1 MGKFLSDMIGLGVE
15 ALFEI
20 PSSKKKIEDVK
31 KRLNRFIIDN
41 EEIDVND
48 FIEMYD
54 TRIHNFDSKRDD
66 IKFLKQ
72 LDFEGVYII
81 HNCSKNIY
89 LVGKSKKVLR
99 KIDRQFRG
107 FENVNVYSDF
117 QNNDSF
123 KIRIIDFENSN
134 YKDIDRLVKEL
145 TDKYGTYTLK
155 KANTQVKEKN
165 IKEEKNNII
174 AIILCFTTM
183 ILVLL
188 FCFIMIYWSTTPK
201 EGEIKITTDAK
212 EYYNKYYEDV
222 KNEFE
227 DMGFNNIKIVP
238 KEDLI
243 TGWLNKDGEI
253 EKITINDTTFKKDD
267 IFSEDAEVI
276 ITYHSFKDN

>member
-188 FCFIMIYWSTTPK
+188 FCFIMIYW
-201 EGEIKITTDAK
+201 
-212 EYYNKYYEDV
+212 
-222 KNEFE
+222 
-227 DMGFNNIKIVP
+227 
-238 KEDLI
+238 
-243 TGWLNKDGEI
+243 
-253 EKITINDTTFKKDD
+253 
-267 IFSEDAEVI
+267 
-276 ITYHSFKDN
+276 